1 MHKAAGMDVRDSPR
15 DLQNEV
21 VLLLR
26 TQGRQLR
33 RSLRCELRQRAVCE
47 LGDEHRTALGT
58 CRHSIEL
65 QTVGMVQSLLDVH
78 LAIKVDLVALRQL
91 LLPHLHSDFFVII
104 DATHEAKAI
113 PLTPCTQR
121 RRILGQ
127 ARCL

>member
-33 RSLRCELRQRAVCE
+33 RSLCCELRQRTVCE